1 MSESITLTQTS
12 TVKSENIINGNA
24 NKLPPHEIY
33 DLIPATSNILYQKTK
48 KFDFDNPPIDPIYLG
63 NSLLA
68 TMIKHEGMGL
78 SANQCGL
85 PYRVFVMRSEK
96 HPIIFNPRIID
107 TTSEEVLLDEGCL
120 SYPFLFVPI
129 KRSKSIKVRFTDAL
143 NRTTT
148 ETYTGIT
155 ARCFLH
161 EYDHLEGINFTQ
173 RASKFHLNR
182 AKRNQEKIKRRMKPG
197 KRQFSENI

>member
-1 MSESITLTQTS
+1 MSESITLTQTNI
-12 TVKSENIINGNA
+12 VKSENTINGGGNQ
-24 NKLPPHEIY
+24 LPPHEIY
-33 DLIPATSNILYQKTK
+33 DLVSPKNEILYK
-48 KFDFDNPPIDPIYLG
+48 KIDNFDFTNPPIDPVYLG

-85 PYRVFVMRSEK
+85 PYRVFVMRNEM
-96 HPIIFNPRIID
+96 HPIIFNPKIID
-107 TTSEEVLLDEGCL
+107 MTTEEVLLDEGCL

-129 KRSKSIKVRFTDAL
+129 KRPKSIKVRFTDAL
-143 NRTTT
+143 GNTTT
-148 ETYTGIT
+148 EKYTGIT

-173 RASKFHLNR
+173 RASKFHIQR